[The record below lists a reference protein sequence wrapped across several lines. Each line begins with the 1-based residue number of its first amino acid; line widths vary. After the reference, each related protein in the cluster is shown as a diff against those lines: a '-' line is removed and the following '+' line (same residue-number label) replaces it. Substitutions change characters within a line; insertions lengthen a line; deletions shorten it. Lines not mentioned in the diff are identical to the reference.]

1 MNYDMKKSGSR
12 IRQLRIQK
20 GLTQEEVALLLNIDR
35 SFYGRIESGQ
45 KGCSIDIFVRLASFY
60 ETSLDYLI
68 VGTEE
73 NHLSKMRAAESL
85 KADVSELIDR
95 LTVFASKLQ

>member
-1 MNYDMKKSGSR
+1 MNYDMKESGLR

-20 GLTQEEVALLLNIDR
+20 ELTQEEVALLLNIDR

-45 KGCSIDIFVRLASFY
+45 KGCSVDILVRLAGVY
-60 ETSLDYLI
+60 ETSLDYI
-68 VGTEE
+68 VLGAEE
-73 NHLSKMRAAESL
+73 THLCQMKATESL
-85 KADVSELIDR
+85 KADVSELINR